1 MTMAEAVLSARSGVE
16 TRSTQTAEQK
26 KVFDRRHVLDLDDFS
41 REEILKVLD
50 TAEIMKEILR
60 RPIKKV
66 PTLRGKTV
74 VTLFYEASTRT
85 RVSFEVA
92 ARNLGADTVSV
103 AATSS
108 SVSKGESLLDTL
120 CTLQSLGA
128 DAVVIRHSQ
137 SGAPYLAARI
147 LKGSVINAGDGWHA
161 HPTQGLL
168 DAYTIKSKLGDLEGR
183 KIVILG
189 DILHSRVARSAIWAF
204 TKLGAEVTLCGPATL
219 LPSWF
224 VQAASEC
231 EDGAIMPGLKLSF
244 DLDRAIEGA
253 DAVMALRLQLE
264 RMQAGLLPSMREYIR
279 MFQLTAER
287 LRRAQP
293 GALVMHPGPMNEG
306 IEIAPDVAHGAQ
318 SVIEEQVSN
327 GIAIRMA
334 LLYLL
339 IGPNVNLPVEV
350 EKR

>member
-1 MTMAEAVLSARSGVE
+1 MAEAIMSAPSG
-16 TRSTQTAEQK
+16 AEIENGPLIGRQRGA
-26 KVFDRRHVLDLDDFS
+26 FGRRHLLDLDDFS
-41 REEILKVLD
+41 SEEILRVLD

-85 RVSFEVA
+85 RVSFEAA

-103 AATSS
+103 AAGSS
-108 SVSKGESLLDTL
+108 SVSKGESLVDTL
-120 CTLQSLGA
+120 CTLQAIGA
-128 DAVVIRHSQ
+128 DAVVIRHSY

-147 LKGSVINAGDGWHA
+147 VKGSVINAGDGWHA
-161 HPTQGLL
+161 HPSQGLL
-168 DAYTIKSKLGDLEGR
+168 DAYTIRSKLGNLEGR
-183 KIVILG
+183 KVVIVG
-189 DILHSRVARSAIWAF
+189 DILHSRVARSNIWAL

-219 LPSWF
+219 MPSWF
-224 VQAASEC
+224 VQAASANQGEV
-231 EDGAIMPGLKLSF
+231 MPGLRLCF
-244 DLDRAIEGA
+244 DLDRAIEGV

-264 RMQAGLLPSMREYIR
+264 RMQAGLLPSTREYVR

-287 LRRAQP
+287 LRRAKP
-293 GALVMHPGPMNEG
+293 EALVMHPGPMNEG
-306 IEIAPDVAHGAQ
+306 IEIAPDVAHGVQ
-318 SVIEEQVSN
+318 SVIEEQVAN
-327 GIAIRMA
+327 GVAIRMA

>member
-1 MTMAEAVLSARSGVE
+1 MAEAALNARSGVATE
-16 TRSTQTAEQK
+16 SAPSSVQQT
-26 KVFDRRHVLDLDDFS
+26 VGLNRRHVLDLDDFS
-41 REEILKVLD
+41 PEEILKVIE

-103 AATSS
+103 AASSS
-108 SVSKGESLLDTL
+108 SVSKGESLVDTL

-128 DAVVIRHSQ
+128 DAVVMRHSF

-147 LKGSVINAGDGWHA
+147 VKGSVINAGDGWHA

-168 DAYTIKSKLGDLEGR
+168 DAYTIQSKLGSLEGR
-183 KIVILG
+183 KVVILG
-189 DILHSRVARSAIWAF
+189 DVLHSRVARSDIWAF
-204 TKLGAEVTLCGPATL
+204 TKLGAQVTLCGPATL
-219 LPSWF
+219 MPSWF
-224 VQAASEC
+224 VQAALTNGGEV
-231 EDGAIMPGLKLSF
+231 MPGLRLSF
-244 DLDRAIEGA
+244 DTDAAVEDA
-253 DAVMALRLQLE
+253 DVIMTLRLQLE
-264 RMQAGLLPSMREYIR
+264 RMQAGLLPSMREYVR
-279 MFQLTAER
+279 MYQLTAER
-287 LRRAQP
+287 VGRARS

-306 IEIAPDVAHGAQ
+306 IEIAPDVAHGVQ
-318 SVIEEQVSN
+318 SVIEEQVAN
-327 GIAIRMA
+327 GVAVRMA

-339 IGPNVNLPVEV
+339 IGPNVNLPVEA
-350 EKR
+350 ERR

>member
-1 MTMAEAVLSARSGVE
+1 ME
-16 TRSTQTAEQK
+16 TESPAPAAQPG
-26 KVFDRRHVLDLDDFS
+26 KVFNRRHVLDLDDFS

-50 TAEIMKEILR
+50 TAGIMKEILR

-74 VTLFYEASTRT
+74 VTLFYENSTRT
-85 RVSFEVA
+85 RVSFEMA

-103 AATSS
+103 SASSS
-108 SVSKGESLLDTL
+108 SVSKGESLVDTL

-128 DAVVIRHSQ
+128 DAVVIRHSY

-147 LKGSVINAGDGWHA
+147 VKGSVLNAGDGWHA

-168 DAYTIKSKLGDLEGR
+168 DAYTMQSKLGSLDGR
-183 KIVILG
+183 KVLILG

-219 LPSWF
+219 VPSWF
-224 VQAASEC
+224 TQEAACNGGE
-231 EDGAIMPGLKLSF
+231 IMPGLKLSF
-244 DLDRAIEGA
+244 NLDEAIEGA

-264 RMQAGLLPSMREYIR
+264 RMQAGLLPSTREYIR

-287 LRRAQP
+287 VRRAKSD
-293 GALVMHPGPMNEG
+293 ALVMHPGPMNEG
-306 IEIAPDVAHGAQ
+306 IEIAPDVAHGVQ

-327 GIAIRMA
+327 GVAIRMA

>member
-1 MTMAEAVLSARSGVE
+1 MAEAVLNTRSGVE
-16 TRSTQTAEQK
+16 AENAPPIREQRGA
-26 KVFDRRHVLDLDDFS
+26 FNRRHVLDLDDFS

-50 TAEIMKEILR
+50 TAEVMKEILR

-103 AATSS
+103 AASTS
-108 SVSKGESLLDTL
+108 SVSKGESLVDTL

-128 DAVVIRHSQ
+128 DAVVMRHFH

-168 DAYTIKSKLGDLEGR
+168 DGYTIRAKLGGLDGR
-183 KIVILG
+183 KVVILG
-189 DILHSRVARSAIWAF
+189 DILHSRVARSNIWAL
-204 TKLGAEVTLCGPATL
+204 TKLGAEVTVCGPATL
-219 LPSWF
+219 MPSWF
-224 VQAASEC
+224 VESALAN
-231 EDGAIMPGLKLSF
+231 DGEIMPGLRLSF
-244 DLDRAIEGA
+244 NLDEAIEGA
-253 DAVMALRLQLE
+253 DVVMALRLQTE
-264 RMQAGLLPSMREYIR
+264 RMQAGLLPSTREYAR
-279 MFQLTAER
+279 MYQLTAER
-287 LRRAQP
+287 VRRAKP
-293 GALVMHPGPMNEG
+293 EALVMHPGPMNEG
-306 IEIAPDVAHGAQ
+306 IEIAPDVAHGVQ
-318 SVIEEQVSN
+318 SVIEEQVAN
-327 GIAIRMA
+327 GVAIRMA

-339 IGPNVNLPVEV
+339 IGPNINLPVEV
-350 EKR
+350 ERR